1 MDNNMLEIL
10 LDTVPYSIWCM
21 GLDGKFKFVNNYLA
35 KSLNKIKEDIIGKTL
50 FEIYGEELGKEYSD
64 NYSKVRTLGE
74 GILFKGYFNDNFFK
88 MLYSAN
94 ER

>member
-35 KSLNKIKEDIIGKTL
+35 KSLNKIKEDIIGNIWGRIRK
-50 FEIYGEELGKEYSD
+50 
-64 NYSKVRTLGE
+64 R
-74 GILFKGYFNDNFFK
+74 IL
-88 MLYSAN
+88 
-94 ER
+94 R